1 VDPVDRRVRLS
12 LLGGFHAS
20 LSGERIRLPLGA
32 QRLLALIA
40 VRDGGIS
47 RCAGAEE
54 LWPGSRRGRAA
65 ANLRAAISPC
75 RRIGRAEV
83 IEEFD
88 GLMQLAEWVEVDV
101 RELVREAHAVVD
113 DAPPPDQ
120 GSSDEQLI
128 QGLSQELLPGWHDD
142 WLVVERERWDNVRL
156 HALETLA
163 QRLMRARRYLTAHE
177 AALAAAVIDPLRESA
192 HRIAMEIYIS
202 EGNAGCALKHYQ
214 RYRWLLQRELGVN
227 PSQKMSQLV
236 DGLTS
241 V

>member
-1 VDPVDRRVRLS
+1 MRPVDRRVDLS
-12 LLGGFHAS
+12 VLGGFQAS
-20 LSGERIRLPLGA
+20 FAGERIRLPLGA
-32 QRLLALIA
+32 QRLLALLAI
-40 VRDGGIS
+40 RDGGVS
-47 RCAGAEE
+47 RGAGAEE

-88 GLMQLAEWVEVDV
+88 GQMQLAESVEADI
-101 RELVREAHAVVD
+101 RGLVRKAHAIVD
-113 DAPPPDQ
+113 DTPLPDLVP
-120 GSSDEQLI
+120 SEDQLI

-163 QRLMRARRYLTAHE
+163 QRLMRAGKYLTAHE
-177 AALAAAVIDPLRESA
+177 AALAATAIDPLRESA

-236 DGLTS
+236 DGMTS